1 MKMPR
6 DAQSPH
12 RNSGADGCT
21 YIHTYIHIYTYIQT
35 HTYICI
41 LWVHSTAAA
50 AGRAGASQASAVEVP
65 EGAEGEVARVLQSE
79 DYYEVLG
86 VPTDADADTLKRAK
100 RQKSL
105 STHPDKLHQAPGS
118 NEAFA
123 RVTEVGLIPPCVANP
138 VKSRFCLRLK
148 I

>member
-1 MKMPR
+1 M
-6 DAQSPH
+6 
-12 RNSGADGCT
+12 
-21 YIHTYIHIYTYIQT
+21 
-35 HTYICI
+35 
-41 LWVHSTAAA
+41 
-50 AGRAGASQASAVEVP
+50 EVP

-86 VPTDADADTLKRAK
+86 VPTDADAETLKRAK

-123 RVTEVGLIPPCVANP
+123 RVTEVGLPPMWRIQSMP
-138 VKSRFCLRLK
+138 VLPASQNIASAYLLCSRGKRTCALLS
-148 I
+148 